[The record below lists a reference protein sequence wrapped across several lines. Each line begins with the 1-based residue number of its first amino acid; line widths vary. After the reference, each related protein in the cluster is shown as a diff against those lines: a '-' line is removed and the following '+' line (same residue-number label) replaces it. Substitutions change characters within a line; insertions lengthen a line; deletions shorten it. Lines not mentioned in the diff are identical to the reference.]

1 MKRMSIICLCMAILM
16 SLGLVGCSN
25 IENGSTLALQ
35 SNDETLNSLLRTAL
49 TDESYAL
56 YVDALK
62 EQQKRLTYVDIEEE
76 YHKAELSYYSE
87 YLEALNMG
95 IIDAKGN
102 TTGKLDDISFEVEK
116 HSNQE
121 IMDIMNS
128 FTSKEEFLSW
138 LKGIRLLTEGR
149 ELTQQENEKYTDVLL
164 SILNYSPSEQIG
176 FTYEEAELASL
187 DDLKQWFYKFYE
199 LELKNVLE
207 YRKTVKRPT
216 YEELVERANE
226 LLTQDFV
233 NPKTDNFIS
242 VIDGRHVLTADTIK
256 SFGILN
262 DNIVLV
268 KVKNHS
274 FTIDVSCLGK
284 LPVYSDSYKAML
296 SEDKKSVNLT
306 ITINGKEEEFILPF
320 DEKTNNL
327 VVSKYNIYRLLGMKV
342 YVN

>member
-1 MKRMSIICLCMAILM
+1 MKKVSIICLCMTILM
-16 SLGLVGCSN
+16 SLVGCSN
-25 IENGSTLALQ
+25 IESGSTLALQ
-35 SNDETLNSLLRTAL
+35 SNDETLNSILRTAL
-49 TDESYAL
+49 TDESYTL

-76 YHKAELSYYSE
+76 YHKAELSYYNE

-95 IIDAKGN
+95 IIDTKGN
-102 TTGKLDDISFEVEK
+102 TTGKLEDISFVVEK
-116 HSNQE
+116 YSYQE
-121 IMDIMNS
+121 IMDIINGFS
-128 FTSKEEFLSW
+128 SKDEFLHW

-149 ELTQQENEKYTDVLL
+149 ELTQEENVKYTDILL
-164 SILNYSPSEQIG
+164 SIFNYSPSEKIG

-187 DDLKQWFYKFYE
+187 DELKQWFYKFYE

-216 YEELVERANE
+216 YEELVGRANE

-233 NPKTDNFIS
+233 NPKTDTFIS

-256 SFGILN
+256 SFGTLN

-274 FTIDVSCLGK
+274 FTIDVSGLGK